1 MQPLALDK
9 EAAVWRDPRAVALL
23 LAATLTVMA
32 NATISPAL
40 PGLESRFAEDP
51 HAEMLTRLLVP
62 APSLTVALCAPL
74 AGLAADR
81 FGRRWLLLAGMV
93 LFVITGSAGLFLPD
107 LPTIFASRL
116 ALGVAVAMIMTAQT
130 ALIGDYFTGAP
141 RSAMMGLQISVR
153 NFGGLVF
160 ITLAGWLAL
169 TSPRLPFAV
178 YALAALFLPFVWAS
192 IRDTQPPRHDTAPGG
207 ASAAAH
213 AGHPAWRVLILA
225 LALLQ
230 LTTNMTF
237 FVVPTQLPFFFVSLD
252 YESASMTGAALGTVM
267 LTGGCAALAYGR
279 MTRRLGHA
287 GTLALGFALL
297 ALGFTLLAAGSGR
310 ATIFAGAAA
319 IGAGYATV
327 LPNFVALALA
337 LAPARHR
344 GLAGGILTTAIF
356 LGQFCSPFLSI
367 PAIDALGFG
376 GTFGWTAALLA
387 ALALASGLA
396 GALAALRRRT

>member
-1 MQPLALDK
+1 MQPLVLDK

-81 FGRRWLLLAGMV
+81 FGRRGLLLAGMI

-107 LPTIFASRL
+107 LTTIFASRL
-116 ALGVAVAMIMTAQT
+116 ALGVAVAMVMTSQT
-130 ALIGDYFTGAP
+130 ALIGDYFTGTA
-141 RSAMMGLQISVR
+141 RNALMGLQTSAR

-160 ITLAGWLAL
+160 ITLAGWLAA

-178 YALAALFLPFVWAS
+178 YAMAALFLPIVWAAIKETRGEAQS
-192 IRDTQPPRHDTAPGG
+192 VN
-207 ASAAAH
+207 AAAAMGH
-213 AGHPAWRVLILA
+213 PGHPAWIPLTTGLV
-225 LALLQ
+225 LLQ
-230 LTTNMTF
+230 LATNMTF
-237 FVVPTQLPFFFVSLD
+237 FVVPTQLPFFFVSLG
-252 YESASMTGAALGTVM
+252 YEAASMTGAALATVM

-279 MTRRLGHA
+279 MKQRLGHA
-287 GTLALGFALL
+287 GSLALGYALLALGFALL
-297 ALGFTLLAAGSGR
+297 PAGGEQVG
-310 ATIFAGAAA
+310 IFAGAAV
-319 IGAGYATV
+319 IGAGYAIVT
-327 LPNFVALALA
+327 PNFIAIALA
-337 LAPARHR
+337 LAPSHRR

-376 GTFGWTAALLA
+376 GTFHAVALL
-387 ALALASGLA
+387 LGST
-396 GALAALRRRT
+396 ALAAGLARTGMLMRHGK